1 MSLRGFLSEM
11 EERREVVHIEES
23 VSPRFEVSKL
33 AMEFDGGPI
42 LFFENV
48 EGKKVVVNV
57 CGSRDRIC
65 LALKS
70 RRQDLHRKL
79 VTSMHYLR
87 TPEVVDSAPSQEEV
101 EKPDLGDIPILTH
114 FEKDGGPYITSGVIY
129 ARSSKLGVENV
140 SIHRLQVLDDSTL
153 AIRLVPRHLYKL
165 WMAHKME
172 KKDLE
177 VSISVGVHPAVH
189 LAAASSPPFG
199 VNEFHIANS
208 LLAGELKLVKCLKV
222 DAYAPAE
229 AELIIEGII
238 SWEREALEGPLVD
251 ILGTYDVQRMQ
262 PIVEVKAV
270 THRKDY
276 VYQAIVP
283 SSMEHK
289 LLMGLPR
296 EALIW
301 EAVSKV
307 VPEVYGVRLTMAG
320 GGWLHAVVSIR
331 KQREGD
337 GKNALLAALA
347 AHPSLK
353 HAVVVDEDIDVY
365 DSEAVEWAI
374 ATRFQADKDLI
385 VLKDVRGST
394 LDPSSDQERVLT
406 SKVGVDATKPMDKP
420 KEKFEPA
427 TIPSTSRI
435 EGLIKSLR
443 KRLAIR

>member
-1 MSLRGFLSEM
+1 
-11 EERREVVHIEES
+11 
-23 VSPRFEVSKL
+23 
-33 AMEFDGGPI
+33 
-42 LFFENV
+42 
-48 EGKKVVVNV
+48 
-57 CGSRDRIC
+57 
-65 LALKS
+65 
-70 RRQDLHRKL
+70 
-79 VTSMHYLR
+79 
-87 TPEVVDSAPSQEEV
+87 
-101 EKPDLGDIPILTH
+101 
-114 FEKDGGPYITSGVIY
+114 SGVIY

-177 VSISVGVHPAVH
+177 VSVSVGVHPAVH

-199 VNEFHIANS
+199 VNEFHVANS

-337 GKNALLAALA
+337 GKNALLAAFA

-353 HAVVVDEDIDVY
+353 HVVVVDEDIDVY

-374 ATRFQADKDLI
+374 ATRFQADRDLI
-385 VLKDVRGST
+385 VVKDVRGST

-427 TIPSTSRI
+427 TIPSTSRV
-435 EGLIKSLR
+435 EGLIESLR

>member
-11 EERREVVHIEES
+11 EKRGEVVHVAES

-33 AMEFDGGPI
+33 AMEFDWGPI

-48 EGKKVVVNV
+48 EGRRVAVNV

-65 LALKS
+65 LALKTS
-70 RRQDLHRKL
+70 RRDLHRRL
-79 VTSMHYLR
+79 ISSMHSLKP
-87 TPEVVDSAPSQEEV
+87 PEVVKSAPSQEEI
-101 EKPDLGDIPILTH
+101 EKPDLGGIPILTH

-129 ARSSKLGVENV
+129 ARSPKLGVENV

-165 WMAHKME
+165 WTTHKME

-208 LLAGELKLVKCLKV
+208 LLAGGLKLVKCLKV

-229 AELIIEGII
+229 AELIIEGVI
-238 SWEREALEGPLVD
+238 SWEKEALEGPLVD

-262 PIVEVKAV
+262 PIVEVKAI
-270 THRKDY
+270 THRKNY
-276 VYQAIVP
+276 IYQAIVP
-283 SSMEHK
+283 SSVEHR

-307 VPEVYGVRLTMAG
+307 VPEVYGVRLTVAG
-320 GGWLHAVVSIR
+320 GGWLHAVISIR

-353 HAVVVDEDIDVY
+353 HAVVVDEDIDVH

-374 ATRFQADKDLI
+374 ATRFQADRDLI
-385 VLKDVRGST
+385 VVKNVRGST

-406 SKVGVDATKPMDKP
+406 SKVGVDATKPIDKP
-420 KEKFEPA
+420 KEKFELA
-427 TIPSTSRI
+427 KIPSTGRVEKLI
-435 EGLIKSLR
+435 ESLR
-443 KRLAIR
+443 RHIRP